1 MYKIAVRI
9 ARDEGLSPDSVEYE
23 IIAIA
28 SLLQY
33 SGSEAAGVNA
43 AREFLLSQQ
52 YPSDRLERVLFVVS
66 ACVSVSVSA

>member
-28 SLLQY
+28 SLLHDV
-33 SGSEAAGVNA
+33 ADWKV
-43 AREFLLSQQ
+43 
-52 YPSDRLERVLFVVS
+52 
-66 ACVSVSVSA
+66 CVSVSVSA